1 MREDNWTDWRG
12 RQMGTIYLM
21 FDVNTEADD
30 CEDLRTNGERGL
42 TFLPFLYGDAVSYAD
57 LSKG

>member
-1 MREDNWTDWRG
+1 
-12 RQMGTIYLM
+12 MGTIYLM